1 MPEINMHDFE
11 REIRQALKDFGEDIE
26 RGLDDILDDASAKLL
41 GRLRTGKKHGGQTP
55 EDTGEYAAGW
65 EKQSEMR
72 GVSRVYVILNTEKP
86 QLTHLLEYG
95 GQDVPAEPHIRPAIE
110 ETIAEITENL

>member
-11 REIRQALKDFGEDIE
+11 REMRQALKDLGEDIE
-26 RGLDDILDDASAKLL
+26 RDFNDILDDASTKLL

-55 EDTGEYAAGW
+55 EDMGDYAAGW
-65 EKQSEMR
+65 EKQSEIR
-72 GVSRVYVILNTEKP
+72 GVSRVHVILNTEKP

-95 GQDVPAEPHIRPAIE
+95 AEDLPAQPHIRPAIE